1 MNLNKLKPAW
11 QQYKWV
17 NGQMRIDEEEVFA
30 LLASQKGFKLRSLV
44 VNLMMLIT
52 LLLVCY

>member
-11 QQYKWV
+11 EQYKWA
-17 NGQMRIDEEEVFA
+17 NGQMPIHEDEVMA
-30 LLASQKGFKLRSLV
+30 ILASQKGFRLRSLA